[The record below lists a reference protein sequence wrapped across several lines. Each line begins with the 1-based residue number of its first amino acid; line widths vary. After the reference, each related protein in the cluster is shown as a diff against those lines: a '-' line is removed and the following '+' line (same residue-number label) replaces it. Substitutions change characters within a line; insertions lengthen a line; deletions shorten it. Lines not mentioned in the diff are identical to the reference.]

1 MAWIRYGAIASLVLG
16 VGILALAVM
25 SRGSPEVV
33 ETPDFLAVAESPR
46 ALPSRSAVP
55 SPVSTV
61 TVMPTPTPFDGPVQ
75 RLLIPRFGVDSTVE
89 PIGLVPGANQL
100 DAPKDPL
107 NTGWYEIYDRPG
119 FGGNAVFS
127 AHVDYYPNIK
137 GPFYNLAKAEAGDE
151 ILVEMAN
158 AQTYTYRVFFKQR
171 YDVASIPMGELIEA
185 PSKPEGAEWIT
196 LITCGGRFRA
206 LNPDGSGPG
215 EYLDR
220 NVVIAERVD
229 G

>member
-1 MAWIRYGAIASLVLG
+1 MG
-16 VGILALAVM
+16 
-25 SRGSPEVV
+25 
-33 ETPDFLAVAESPR
+33 
-46 ALPSRSAVP
+46 SAVP
-55 SPVSTV
+55 SPLSTV
-61 TVMPTPTPFDGPVQ
+61 TATPTPAPFDGPVQ
-75 RLLIPRFGVDSTVE
+75 RLLIPRFGVESTVE

-100 DAPKDPL
+100 DTPKDPL

-137 GPFYNLAKAEAGDE
+137 GPFYNRAKAEAGDE

-158 AQTYTYRVFFKQR
+158 AQIYTYRIFFKQR

-185 PSKPEGAEWIT
+185 PAKPEGAEWIT

-220 NVVIAERVD
+220 DVVIAERAD

>member
-1 MAWIRYGAIASLVLG
+1 M
-16 VGILALAVM
+16 
-25 SRGSPEVV
+25 V
-33 ETPDFLAVAESPR
+33 EPPDFVAVAESPR
-46 ALPSRSAVP
+46 ALPSGSAVP
-55 SPVSTV
+55 SPLSTV
-61 TVMPTPTPFDGPVQ
+61 TVTPTPAPFDGPVQ
-75 RLLIPRFGVDSTVE
+75 RMLIPRFGVDSTVE

-100 DAPKDPL
+100 ETPKDPL

-127 AHVDYYPNIK
+127 AHVDYYPNIR

-151 ILVEMAN
+151 ILVELAN
-158 AQTYTYRVFFKQR
+158 GQTYTYRVFFKQR
-171 YDVASIPMGELIEA
+171 FDVASIPIGELIEA
-185 PSKPEGAEWIT
+185 PTKPEGAEWIT

-220 NVVIAERVD
+220 DVVIAERVD